1 MPQLSFVTLDVFTR
15 TRFAGN
21 PLAVVLI
28 PTGQNPRTSTLQTIA
43 REFNLSET
51 VFLYLNEDAA
61 SQEVPEWRV
70 RIFMTEAELP
80 FAGHPTIGTACYALE
95 TLAKGKRKARLV
107 CNAGPIELEYESG
120 VARAEIPHNVHVHG
134 KTSFSRGDVR
144 ALQPKLED
152 AQLSSIEVVSPVKGM
167 SFVYVE
173 LPDLEALA
181 LVETS
186 GLKPQPKLDE
196 DWDGG
201 FVGSVFYVL
210 GDKSR
215 SPDGGD
221 VRQSLRMRM
230 IEGTLEDPAT
240 GSAAC
245 GLGTLLTLKA
255 GQREVAYEMT
265 QGVEM
270 GRQSD
275 IGVAVELHAGLGG
288 VRGIELSGSSVE
300 VMEGTVAYD

>member
-15 TRFAGN
+15 TRFKGN

-28 PTGQNPRTSTLQTIA
+28 PEGQDVATETLQTIA

-51 VFLYLNEDAA
+51 VFLYLNSKAA
-61 SQEVPEWRV
+61 NQDVPEWRV

-95 TLAKGKRKARLV
+95 TLAKGKSKARLI
-107 CNAGPIELEYESG
+107 CNAGPIELEYVNG
-120 VARAEIPHNVHVHG
+120 VATASIPHNVHLHTE
-134 KTSFSRGDVR
+134 TSFSVQDVQK
-144 ALQPKLED
+144 LQPKLG
-152 AQLSSIEVVSPVKGM
+152 QGSIRNIDIASPVKGM
-167 SFVYVE
+167 NFVYVE
-173 LPDLEALA
+173 LEDLKTLA

-186 GLKPQPKLDE
+186 GFKPQPQLDK
-196 DWDGG
+196 DWNVG
-201 FVGSVFYVL
+201 FIGSVYYVL
-210 GDKSR
+210 GEKTGSAE
-215 SPDGGD
+215 GETQ
-221 VRQSLRMRM
+221 QSLRMRM

-245 GLGTLLTLKA
+245 GLGAFLALKTQ
-255 GQREVAYEMT
+255 QRKVRFEMT

-275 IGVAVELHAGLGG
+275 IGVAVELDDALGA
-288 VRGIELSGSSVE
+288 VRQIQLSGSSVK
-300 VMEGTVAYD
+300 VMDGSFGYD

>member
-28 PTGQNPRTSTLQTIA
+28 PIGQDPQSSTLQTIA

-51 VFLYLNEDAA
+51 VFLYLNEETA
-61 SQEVPEWRV
+61 SQDVPEWRV

-95 TLAKGKRKARLV
+95 TLAKGKRKARLL
-107 CNAGPIELEYESG
+107 CNAGSIELEYADG
-120 VARAEIPHNVHVHG
+120 VARAQIPHNVHVHRE
-134 KTSFSRGDVR
+134 TSFARADVR
-144 ALQPKLED
+144 ALQPKLKD
-152 AQLSSIEVVSPVKGM
+152 DQLLAIEVASPVKGM
-167 SFVYVE
+167 NFVYVE

-186 GLKPQPKLDE
+186 GFRPQPKLDK
-196 DWDGG
+196 DWDVG
-201 FVGSVFYVL
+201 FIGSVFYVL

-215 SPDGGD
+215 PADGGAA
-221 VRQSLRMRM
+221 RQTLRMRM

-245 GLGTLLTLKA
+245 GLGALLTLKA
-255 GQREVAYEMT
+255 GQREVSYGMT

-275 IGVAVELHAGLGG
+275 IGVAVEMHAGLGG
-288 VRGIELSGSSVE
+288 MRRIELSGSSVQ
-300 VMEGTVAYD
+300 VMEGTVSYD